1 MWKLLTSALA
11 EKVYAHLSEKNVLL
25 DQHKRCRKDSQGTK
39 DQFLID
45 KKILKHCKKHQRNL
59 AMVQINYRKAYDMV
73 PHCWMIE
80 AMKMVRIADNIVNV
94 FENSKKRHG

>member
-1 MWKLLTSALA
+1 MILKDPEKGNAASNYHLFGCLALMWKLLTSALA

-45 KKILKHCKKHQRNL
+45 KKILKHCKRHQRNL
-59 AMVQINYRKAYDMV
+59 AMV
-73 PHCWMIE
+73 
-80 AMKMVRIADNIVNV
+80 
-94 FENSKKRHG
+94 